1 MNLSFTLFLSGSIL
15 LLIGSGLILS
25 EYYGFRKRR
34 AKRWRIQIQA
44 YDWWGHRPL
53 SLLKG
58 IIDQRKREK
67 MDLEI
72 YEAISFLRNTTAIGK
87 GAASSTDTIIEQ
99 LADHRGLLAPVYG
112 KMLRFLRQNQKE
124 NAIQSFIETVG
135 SEFSKDFARLLT
147 QWDEIDPR
155 ELTETL
161 LSHQKNIR
169 EVRLTIQKRRD
180 EMISDL
186 IYLPVVV
193 NVMLVFLNFIYVA
206 YFLEQK
212 QMLTMLM

>member
-1 MNLSFTLFLSGSIL
+1 L
-15 LLIGSGLILS
+15 
-25 EYYGFRKRR
+25 RK
-34 AKRWRIQIQA
+34 
-44 YDWWGHRPL
+44 
-53 SLLKG
+53 
-58 IIDQRKREK
+58 
-67 MDLEI
+67 
-72 YEAISFLRNTTAIGK
+72 
-87 GAASSTDTIIEQ
+87 
-99 LADHRGLLAPVYG
+99 
-112 KMLRFLRQNQKE
+112 NQKE
-124 NAIQSFIETVG
+124 DAIQSFIETVG

-169 EVRLTIQKRRD
+169 EVRLTVQKRRD